1 MKSEEIVKLIDNE
14 FLSKLNDKQE
24 SNQDIVKKAL
34 KNEDIISFIEKNNI
48 SNFEIA
54 KNINLFINYDN
65 ETKICKNCRDFNSC
79 KLKNMWFCPILKY
92 ENKTIY
98 LEYDFCKFYKEISLR
113 NSLFLINDIQF
124 DLNDLKKS
132 NFDNFSKTKF
142 NIIKELYKNFKKQKT
157 DDFYFIYGDKK
168 SGKSFLVST
177 FFNEY
182 LMKNKIN
189 GIYADCVSRIQELN
203 DLSFID
209 KIKFNDLL
217 KEYKTC
223 SVLVLDNFSYCS
235 FNDYKRDTILIPI
248 LNERIKNGL
257 LTIIISDY
265 DIENTINAFSTKDYK
280 SLKNKSLVN
289 VLKNT
294 FKEMEIKEIE
304 GLY

>member
-1 MKSEEIVKLIDNE
+1 
-14 FLSKLNDKQE
+14 
-24 SNQDIVKKAL
+24 
-34 KNEDIISFIEKNNI
+34 
-48 SNFEIA
+48 
-54 KNINLFINYDN
+54 
-65 ETKICKNCRDFNSC
+65 
-79 KLKNMWFCPILKY
+79 
-92 ENKTIY
+92 
-98 LEYDFCKFYKEISLR
+98 
-113 NSLFLINDIQF
+113 
-124 DLNDLKKS
+124 
-132 NFDNFSKTKF
+132 
-142 NIIKELYKNFKKQKT
+142 
-157 DDFYFIYGDKK
+157 
-168 SGKSFLVST
+168 
-177 FFNEY
+177 
-182 LMKNKIN
+182 MKNKIN